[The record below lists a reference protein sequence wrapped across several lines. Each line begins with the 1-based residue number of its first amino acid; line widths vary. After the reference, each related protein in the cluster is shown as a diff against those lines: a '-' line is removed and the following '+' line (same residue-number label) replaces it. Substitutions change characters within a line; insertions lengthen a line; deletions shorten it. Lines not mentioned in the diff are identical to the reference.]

1 MRKMKIRRRNMGKT
15 TEQMRKKVRKAR
27 PLKKAEKNLRKKA
40 KTLEK
45 AAEIPM
51 KKMKR
56 KARKALKK
64 QEKMAEKIQKK
75 TMTMTG
81 KAQNRAKTMEMEMI
95 STNTKKST
103 AVRQVSRWSARI
115 LMILPILILIHR
127 KAETTATERAAEAE
141 SRTETIRSSQMRKE
155 PQEKTTRP
163 EKA

>member
-1 MRKMKIRRRNMGKT
+1 MGKT

-64 QEKMAEKIQKK
+64 QEKIQKK
-75 TMTMTG
+75 TKTMTG

-103 AVRQVSRWSARI
+103 AVRRVSRWSARI

>member
-1 MRKMKIRRRNMGKT
+1 MGKT

-45 AAEIPM
+45 AAEDSDEEDEEEG
-51 KKMKR
+51 
-56 KARKALKK
+56 
-64 QEKMAEKIQKK
+64 QEGSEEAGEDSEEDEDDDREGSEQSEDDGNGDDFDEYEEEYSSTPGQSMEREK
-75 TMTMTG
+75 
-81 KAQNRAKTMEMEMI
+81 
-95 STNTKKST
+95 
-103 AVRQVSRWSARI
+103 I